1 MVDVALSKHFIR
13 TFKKLERKLKE
24 EALEKIK
31 LFQSNPENPQ
41 LKAHKLSGVLKG
53 RYSFSV
59 NYKIRIIY
67 MYLSETEIVLLA
79 IGDHD
84 IYD

>member
-1 MVDVALSKHFIR
+1 MHVTLTYYFQR
-13 TFKKLERKLKE
+13 QFKKLERSLKE
-24 EALEKIK
+24 EAFEKIELFK
-31 LFQSNPENPQ
+31 LDPTHGQ
-41 LKAHKLSGVLKG
+41 LKAHKLSGRLRD

-67 MYLSETEIVLLA
+67 TYVSETEVALLA

-84 IYD
+84 VYK

>member
-1 MVDVALSKHFIR
+1 MDVALTPHFR
-13 TFKKLERKLKE
+13 RMFKKLERALKE
-24 EALEKIK
+24 EALEKIE
-31 LFQSNPENPQ
+31 LFKQDPENPQ
-41 LKAHKLSGVLKG
+41 LKAHKLSGALKD

-67 MYLSETEIVLLA
+67 LYPSDTEVALLA

-84 IYD
+84 VYQ

>member
-1 MVDVALSKHFIR
+1 MIDVALSSHFIR
-13 TFKKLERKLKE
+13 TFKKLEPRLKE
-24 EALEKIK
+24 EALEKIE
-31 LFQSNPENPQ
+31 LFRINPENPQ

-67 MYLSETEIVLLA
+67 TYLSDTEIVLLA

-84 IYD
+84 VYN

>member
-1 MVDVALSKHFIR
+1 MHVTLTYYFR
-13 TFKKLERKLKE
+13 RQFKKLERSLKE
-24 EALEKIK
+24 EAFEKIELFK
-31 LFQSNPENPQ
+31 LDQAHVQ
-41 LKAHKLSGVLKG
+41 LKAHKLSGRLRD

-67 MYLSETEIVLLA
+67 TYVSETEVALLA

-84 IYD
+84 VYK